1 MGFLVMRSTNK
12 KMENLKEKLKTNT
25 KWKSQLII
33 FYSLRDICNIP
44 RIFLN
49 KLWTLFV
56 ADFQHF
62 FSQRAKCKLFV
73 LMVNAQKTGKP
84 DKQIKCIAGT

>member
-1 MGFLVMRSTNK
+1 MKNLSDLKSQISFSWRHNWWRHKMGFLVMRSTNPK
-12 KMENLKEKLKTNT
+12 IKNLKEKLKTNT

-49 KLWTLFV
+49 KLWTHFV
-56 ADFQHF
+56 ADF
-62 FSQRAKCKLFV
+62 
-73 LMVNAQKTGKP
+73 
-84 DKQIKCIAGT
+84 